1 MQSTVN
7 PAAAPGRPGAAE
19 GARPRARRPRLSSLS
34 RRRQRLVVWGG
45 LLIAWQVFGMIVGPF
60 FFASVT
66 DTIRGLV
73 EIVSDGAL
81 VTLLKSFEQL
91 LIGYALAVA
100 VGIPAGIY
108 IGSSWVGEATLGVYV
123 RALFVTSLEALLPF
137 LIILVG
143 SSLQFRVVVVFLF
156 AVLYITINT
165 TAGVRDVDRGFLETA
180 RSFGASRLEM
190 ARKVVLPA
198 AVPFVFSGLRL
209 GWGFAVKGM
218 VIAEL
223 WVATGTGKLLID
235 LGGTRQLDRYFA
247 IALLI
252 VVVGAVGS
260 SLIRLAQRA
269 VAPWAAIAHGVRGL
283 D

>member
-1 MQSTVN
+1 MPSTAN
-7 PAAAPGRPGAAE
+7 PAAARGRAAAPDA
-19 GARPRARRPRLSSLS
+19 ARSGRSRPRLSNLS
-34 RRRQRLVVWGG
+34 RGRQRLIVWGG
-45 LLIAWQVFGMIVGPF
+45 LLIAWQVFGMIAGPF

-66 DTIRGLV
+66 DTVRGLV
-73 EIVSDGAL
+73 ELVSDGQLLKL
-81 VTLLKSFEQL
+81 VKSFEQL

-165 TAGVRDVDRGFLETA
+165 TAGVRDVDRGFVETA

-190 ARKVVLPA
+190 ARKVILPA
-198 AVPFVFSGLRL
+198 SIPFVFSGLRL